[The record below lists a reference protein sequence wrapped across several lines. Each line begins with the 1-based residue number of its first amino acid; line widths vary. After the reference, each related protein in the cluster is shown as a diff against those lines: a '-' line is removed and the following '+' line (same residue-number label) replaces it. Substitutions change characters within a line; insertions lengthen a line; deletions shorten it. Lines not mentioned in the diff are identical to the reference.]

1 MKTFQDPKE
10 KTEQIMRGLDL
21 AYRRLIEYKK
31 YKKSV
36 LIVSRNGQIVSLT
49 PEEAEAEL
57 LAADARKMATDEG

>member
-21 AYRRLIEYKK
+21 AYRRLIEYNK

-57 LAADARKMATDEG
+57 LAADARKMATDQG

>member
-1 MKTFQDPKE
+1 MK
-10 KTEQIMRGLDL
+10 GLDL

-36 LIVSRNGQIVSLT
+36 LIVMRDDKIIRLT

-57 LAADARKMATDEG
+57 LAADARKIATDQG

>member
-57 LAADARKMATDEG
+57 LAADARKMAADER

>member
-31 YKKSV
+31 
-36 LIVSRNGQIVSLT
+36 SLLSGKLFLK
-49 PEEAEAEL
+49 P
-57 LAADARKMATDEG
+57 GGNY

>member
-10 KTEQIMRGLDL
+10 KTEQIMKGLDL

-31 YKKSV
+31 YKRSV
-36 LIVSRNGQIVSLT
+36 LIVSRNGQMVSLT

-57 LAADARKMATDEG
+57 LAADARKMATDQG

>member
-10 KTEQIMRGLDL
+10 KTEQIMKGLDL

-36 LIVSRNGQIVSLT
+36 LIVMRDDKIIRLT

-57 LAADARKMATDEG
+57 LAADARKMSTDQG